1 MFISL
6 KFSEKSIMSDF
17 TLKINSFC
25 MYYDTLTFIDCN
37 DKIHQ
42 FDYDD
47 ILSFSIFSSS
57 DPFLIES
64 K

>member
-1 MFISL
+1 MYISL
-6 KFSEKSIMSDF
+6 KFTEKSIMSDF
-17 TLKINSFC
+17 TMQIKSFC

-42 FDYDD
+42 FDYDY
-47 ILSFSIFSSS
+47 ILSFSIYCSS
-57 DPFLIES
+57 DPFVIES

>member
-1 MFISL
+1 MEISIKFTDNSTFCNFSL
-6 KFSEKSIMSDF
+6 KIK
-17 TLKINSFC
+17 SFC
-25 MYYDTLTFIDCN
+25 MYYDTLTFIDYN

-47 ILSFSIFSSS
+47 ILSFSIFTNS
-57 DPFLIES
+57 DPFVIES